1 MSEALGFEIVGQ
13 GLAGCCL
20 GWHLRWA
27 GAKFRALDDG
37 RKGAASPVA
46 AGLLNPVTGKNFEPS
61 WRIGGFLPEAVDF
74 YGKVGAEIGK
84 QLWFPLP
91 VVRLVSEKE
100 WLKVSRKLER
110 PEVEP
115 WVQGVEENVGEW
127 RAAVTLIGGGR
138 MDVKGFCEG
147 SREAFERP
155 ALNAQPSS
163 KGESVSCEGAFGLMK
178 GVMGEHRCAKG
189 EILTVRIPEGDES
202 RILIGGGGWLV
213 PVGGGLFKAGAT
225 YEWNEL
231 NGEPTDAGR
240 LRVSEILSRLGV
252 GEWGLVAHEA
262 GIRPIVRRSMPLIGR
277 LPDGSVGFNGL
288 GSKGSLY
295 APGVARRLVEWMIE
309 GKEIEEDLDVEK
321 WMGRSD

>member
-1 MSEALGFEIVGQ
+1 MSEATGFEIVGQ

-27 GAKFRALDDG
+27 GADFRGLDDA

-61 WRIGGFLPEAVDF
+61 WRIGDFLPEAVEF

-84 QLWFPLP
+84 QLWFPLS

-100 WLKVSRKLER
+100 WRKVSGKLER

-115 WVQGVEENVGEW
+115 WVEGVEENVDGW
-127 RAAVTLIGGGR
+127 RAAVTLRGGGR
-138 MDVKGFCEG
+138 VDVKGFCEG
-147 SREAFERP
+147 SRGKFEMGNSELGNVGVVR
-155 ALNAQPSS
+155 
-163 KGESVSCEGAFGLMK
+163 CEGAFGLMK
-178 GVMGEHRCAKG
+178 GAMGEHRCAKG
-189 EILTVRIPEGDES
+189 EILTVRIPGGDAS

-213 PVGGGLFKAGAT
+213 PLGDGVFKVGAT

-231 NGEPTDAGR
+231 DGEPTEAGR
-240 LRVSEILSRLGV
+240 LRVTEILSRLGV
-252 GEWGLVAHEA
+252 GEWDLVAHEA

-309 GKEIEEDLDVEK
+309 GREIEEDLDVAR
-321 WMGRSD
+321 WMGRVD